1 MLLRLNIRNYALI
14 EQLDVEFTNGLSVI
28 TGETG
33 SGKSILL
40 GALGLAL
47 GERGAAELLRNKAEK
62 CVVEITF
69 HVSADFKTFFE
80 ENDLDYA
87 AETIIRRE
95 IAVGG
100 KSRSFVNDTPVSAKL
115 LKELGAKLIDVH
127 SQFETSNLRSK
138 EFRMNLL
145 DAAAGQFEQAT
156 TFKKQFKK
164 WQALK
169 SDLEQ
174 MIEEDAKS
182 KAESDFI
189 SFQLNELDAAGLE
202 SVDIAAIEEEAEMH
216 RNAEGIIGHLS
227 ALVYR
232 LEESDEA
239 TLPALKAAL
248 QNIDA
253 LATMHKSG
261 VQLRDR
267 LKSVYIELVDIAA
280 EANRERD
287 SIEGDP
293 GRLKVLEETLDKL
306 YSLSHKHRL
315 NSAVELIDL
324 RESFRAKLDHFEG
337 LTDKIESLSKEV
349 ESAQKALLQLAKT
362 LHGGRIQA
370 AGLLEKNV
378 KEKLALMKMT
388 DAKLQFVFSVTEE
401 LNQFG
406 QTGVEL
412 LFQANKGL
420 DAQPLEKAA
429 SGGELS
435 RLMLALKATTASFL
449 SLPSLILDEV
459 DTGVSGEVAARMADV
474 MRGMSGEMQLIAIS
488 HLPQVAGKAQHHYKV
503 FKETIGEQTF
513 TRLISLTEAQRV
525 EELAGMLSGENI
537 TDSARKHAKE
547 LLQD

>member
-1 MLLRLNIRNYALI
+1 
-14 EQLDVEFTNGLSVI
+14 
-28 TGETG
+28 
-33 SGKSILL
+33 
-40 GALGLAL
+40 
-47 GERGAAELLRNKAEK
+47 
-62 CVVEITF
+62 
-69 HVSADFKTFFE
+69 
-80 ENDLDYA
+80 
-87 AETIIRRE
+87 
-95 IAVGG
+95 
-100 KSRSFVNDTPVSAKL
+100 
-115 LKELGAKLIDVH
+115 
-127 SQFETSNLRSK
+127 
-138 EFRMNLL
+138 
-145 DAAAGQFEQAT
+145 
-156 TFKKQFKK
+156 
-164 WQALK
+164 
-169 SDLEQ
+169 
-174 MIEEDAKS
+174 
-182 KAESDFI
+182 
-189 SFQLNELDAAGLE
+189 
-202 SVDIAAIEEEAEMH
+202 
-216 RNAEGIIGHLS
+216 
-227 ALVYR
+227 
-232 LEESDEA
+232 
-239 TLPALKAAL
+239 
-248 QNIDA
+248 
-253 LATMHKSG
+253 

-280 EANRERD
+280 EASRERD

-293 GRLKVLEETLDKL
+293 GRLKVLEDTLDKL
-306 YSLSHKHRL
+306 YALSHKHRL

-324 RESFRAKLDHFEG
+324 RESLRSKLDHFEG
-337 LTDKIESLSKEV
+337 LTDKIESLTKEL

-362 LHGGRIQA
+362 LHSGRIQA

>member
-14 EQLDVEFTNGLSVI
+14 EQLDVEFTSGLSVI

-47 GERGAAELLRNKAEK
+47 GERGAAEVLRNKAEK
-62 CVVEITF
+62 CIVEITF
-69 HVSADFKTFFE
+69 RISSELMSFFE
-80 ENDLDYA
+80 DNDLDFA
-87 AETIIRRE
+87 SETIIRRE
-95 IAVGG
+95 VAVGG

-115 LKELGAKLIDVH
+115 LKDLGARLIDVH

-138 EFRMNLL
+138 DFRMNLL
-145 DAAAGQFEQAT
+145 DAAAGQVEQANS
-156 TFKKQFKK
+156 FKKQYRK
-164 WQALK
+164 WQQMK

-174 MIEEDAKS
+174 MIEEDARS
-182 KAESDFI
+182 KAEADFI

-202 SVDIAAIEEEAEMH
+202 SVDILALEEEAEMH
-216 RNAEGIIGHLS
+216 RNAESITQHLS

-232 LEESDEA
+232 LEEAEEA
-239 TLPALKAAL
+239 TLPALKSAL
-248 QNIDA
+248 QNIEA
-253 LATMHKSG
+253 LAAMHKSG

-267 LKSVYIELVDIAA
+267 LKSVYIELVDIAG
-280 EANRERD
+280 EASRERD
-287 SIEGDP
+287 NIEGDP
-293 GRLKVLEETLDKL
+293 GRLKILEDTLDKL
-306 YSLSHKHRL
+306 YALSHKHRL
-315 NSAVELIDL
+315 NSAVELISL
-324 RESFRAKLDHFEG
+324 REELRGKLDHFEG
-337 LTDKIESLSKEV
+337 LTDKIEVLTKEV
-349 ESAQKALLQLAKT
+349 ESEKSALLQLSKS
-362 LHGGRIQA
+362 LHSGRIQA

-378 KEKLALMKMT
+378 KEKLALMKMA
-388 DAKLQFVFSVTEE
+388 DAKLQFVFGLTEE
-401 LNQFG
+401 LSQYG
-406 QTGVEL
+406 QTTVEL

-420 DAQPLEKAA
+420 EAQPLEKAA

-435 RLMLALKATTASFL
+435 RLMLALKATTATFL

-503 FKETIGEQTF
+503 YKETLGEQTF
-513 TRLISLTEAQRV
+513 TRLTALDDLQRI